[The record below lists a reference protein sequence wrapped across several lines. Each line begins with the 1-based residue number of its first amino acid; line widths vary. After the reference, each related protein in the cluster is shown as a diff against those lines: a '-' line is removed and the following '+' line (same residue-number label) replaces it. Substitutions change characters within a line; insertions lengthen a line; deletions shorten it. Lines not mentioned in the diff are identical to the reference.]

1 MDTKIKSF
9 DGTGDVKVFLEKV
22 SLHSAL
28 KSYDGEKAAQN
39 LASKL
44 DGRAFDVYMR
54 LSAADKKKAD
64 KISTELLREFEKGNQ
79 DREAAIFELNN
90 RKREKEESPQSF
102 AFKLL
107 QLVKL
112 AYPSFEDEQ
121 RKTIAK
127 DYFVRGVHPDMQVA
141 LKSMPDFATASVD
154 KLAIETARLQIAGI
168 KSFQLGESHECMSVN
183 DLKIEEIASKVLE
196 KLSFEK
202 GSNDGGQLE
211 PATANFVGPH
221 PSGRRNSNR
230 GGYPRQNTPYGGN
243 NFRRAAS
250 GPRFNRPE
258 RKCRSCQSIGHF
270 IKDCPTRYCQACG
283 NKGHDSWDRTCP
295 NYQ

>member
-1 MDTKIKSF
+1 MDAKIKSF
-9 DGTGDVKVFLEKV
+9 DVTGDVKVFLEKV
-22 SLHSAL
+22 SVHSAL

-44 DGRAFDVYMR
+44 DGQSFDLYMK

-64 KISTELLREFEKGNQ
+64 KISTELLTEFEKGNQ

-127 DYFVRGVHPDMQVA
+127 DYFIRGVHPDMKVA
-141 LKSMPDFATASVD
+141 LKSMPDFATASVA
-154 KLAIETARLQIAGI
+154 KLATETARLQIAGI
-168 KSFQLGESHECMSVN
+168 KSFHLSESHECMSVN
-183 DLKIEEIASKVLE
+183 DLKIDEIASKVLE

-202 GSNDGGQLE
+202 GGND
-211 PATANFVGPH
+211 
-221 PSGRRNSNR
+221 R
-230 GGYPRQNTPYGGN
+230 G
-243 NFRRAAS
+243 
-250 GPRFNRPE
+250 
-258 RKCRSCQSIGHF
+258 
-270 IKDCPTRYCQACG
+270 
-283 NKGHDSWDRTCP
+283 
-295 NYQ
+295 